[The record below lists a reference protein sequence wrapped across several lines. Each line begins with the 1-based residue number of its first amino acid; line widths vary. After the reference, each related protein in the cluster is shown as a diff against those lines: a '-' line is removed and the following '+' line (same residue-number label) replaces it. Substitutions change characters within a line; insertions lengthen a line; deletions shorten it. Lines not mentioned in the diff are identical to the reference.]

1 MTHIQYI
8 MGSSSG
14 YLFFILP
21 ALSLIVL
28 FIIFDMKMLFL
39 VWKSHNLTN
48 IDNPQLLRKRLTSFY
63 IQFYLGLF
71 LYLTLTYF
79 FAYDWW
85 MIILR
90 NLLLLPQIVHNVRL
104 GQKPHFNVYYLF
116 GYIGSRLLVP
126 LYERACP
133 DNRFKLSPNPTLF
146 LILLSIFLLEVILIG
161 LQNRLGSRF
170 FVPKRF
176 LPNYYDYRLK
186 IKGSDSIA
194 KEDCAICLQGL
205 IERMPS
211 ATSSRSTEV

>member
-1 MTHIQYI
+1 

-39 VWKSHNLTN
+39 VWKSHNLAN
-48 IDNPQLLRKRLTSFY
+48 MDNPQLLRKRLTSFY

-85 MIILR
+85 MILLR

-133 DNRFKLSPNPTLF
+133 ENRFKLSPNPTLF
-146 LILLSIFLLEVILIG
+146 LILLSVFLLEVILIG

-205 IERMPS
+205 I
-211 ATSSRSTEV
+211 